1 MNIRKGIVFH
11 TFGRLIHLT
20 CHLLMLQ
27 IYKEKLLVK
36 LNKNY
41 NSFKKI
47 LGAIILYLIYFPLLL
62 TYRLFAK
69 AQNDQE

>member
-1 MNIRKGIVFH
+1 
-11 TFGRLIHLT
+11 
-20 CHLLMLQ
+20 MLQ
-27 IYKEKLLVK
+27 INKEKLLVK
-36 LNKNY
+36 LKKNY

-47 LGAIILYLIYFPLLL
+47 LVAIILYLIYFPLLL

>member
-1 MNIRKGIVFH
+1 MPFIDVANQQG
-11 TFGRLIHLT
+11 
-20 CHLLMLQ
+20 
-27 IYKEKLLVK
+27 KLLVK

-47 LGAIILYLIYFPLLL
+47 LVAIITYLIYFPLLL

-69 AQNDQE
+69 AQNDQ